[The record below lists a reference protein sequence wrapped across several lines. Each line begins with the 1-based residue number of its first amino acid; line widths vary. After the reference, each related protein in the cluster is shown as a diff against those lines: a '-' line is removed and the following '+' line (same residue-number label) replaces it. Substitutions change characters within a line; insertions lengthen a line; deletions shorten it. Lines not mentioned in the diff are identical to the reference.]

1 MTARIEPGR
10 GVPVQK
16 RRGSGYLM
24 DFSQEGGR
32 NRLWLGCRFTEYGD
46 SGIRAKHRNGGIT
59 TDGTTPPEDQDG
71 EDATC

>member
-1 MTARIEPGR
+1 
-10 GVPVQK
+10 
-16 RRGSGYLM
+16 M
-24 DFSQEGGR
+24 DFSHEGGR